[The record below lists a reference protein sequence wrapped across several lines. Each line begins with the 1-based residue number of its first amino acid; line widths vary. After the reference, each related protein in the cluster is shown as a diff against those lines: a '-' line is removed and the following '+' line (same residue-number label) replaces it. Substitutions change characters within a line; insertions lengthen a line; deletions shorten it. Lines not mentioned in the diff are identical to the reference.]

1 MRIYRPGLPVTYVG
15 EKPPKVA
22 VKKEGKNPL
31 PSIAEAMARAQA
43 RQTQILEY
51 TRPSAPLVNAT
62 PNGPGHPHSVNDK
75 PEVQK

>member
-1 MRIYRPGLPVTYVG
+1 MRIYRPGLPVKYVG
-15 EKPPKVA
+15 EKPPKTAKVA
-22 VKKEGKNPL
+22 EKNPL
-31 PSIAEAMARAQA
+31 PTAAEAMARAQA

-62 PNGPGHPHSVNDK
+62 PNGPGHVPHPVNAK